1 MEIDIREL
9 ENYQQLAHDGAQSA
23 ADSLSQLT
31 GIQTNVQITNVSLMS
46 STDLKQEFIGSEFA
60 GVSVDLNGEIS
71 GEVALAFDE
80 KGRRAITD
88 KLVPADDPEK
98 KKSSIEEVGN
108 IMSSGFVD
116 GWANYLNARI
126 KSSPPTYIEGTGTDV
141 LPQSATEGDGHLFV
155 FRSRV
160 EAGDGVDNAVDF
172 RILLVPDSTSL
183 ERTMQPQTAGGISFE
198 KLEVFTDMTKEG
210 AEKAAT
216 NITSMTG
223 IDTAVNVSRL
233 TLVPI
238 EDIPKAVGSKRY
250 VGTVMEYEG
259 KISGFLVILF
269 DQPSGRAVVD
279 SLVPMETDEQWGDV
293 EQEALKELSNIMT
306 SGFVDGWANVLNAEI
321 KHKPP
326 QFVADTGASV
336 MNPVTARIG
345 ETDDH
350 AFLLDSS
357 IETNSD
363 QVFTCQMLALPRR
376 DELEQA
382 LDDLLVENSENTRV
396 DPEELFEQQKNGD

>member
-9 ENYQQLAHDGAQSA
+9 ETYQELAHDGAESA
-23 ADSLSQLT
+23 AQSLSQLT
-31 GIQTNVQITNVSLMS
+31 GISTTVQVTNVSLMS
-46 STDLKQEFIGSEFA
+46 SSDLEYEFIGNEFA
-60 GVSVDLNGEIS
+60 GVNIDLRGEIS
-71 GEVALAFDE
+71 GEVVLAFDE
-80 KGRRAITD
+80 QGRTAITD
-88 KLVPADDPEK
+88 ELVPADDPEK
-98 KKSSIEEVGN
+98 KKSSIKEVGN

-116 GWANYLNARI
+116 GWANYLNAKI

-141 LPQSATEGDGHLFV
+141 LPKSATQDDNYLFV

-160 EAGDGVDNAVDF
+160 EASQDGVNEPVDF

-183 ERTMQPQTAGGISFE
+183 ERAFKPQTDKIVSVE
-198 KLEVFTDMTKEG
+198 KLKVFNDMTKEG

-223 IDTAVNVSRL
+223 IDTTVEISRL

-238 EDIPKAVGSKRY
+238 EDIPMEVGNKRY
-250 VGTVMEYEG
+250 VGTVMEFNG
-259 KISGFLVILF
+259 KFSGHLVILF

-293 EQEALKELSNIMT
+293 EQGALKELGNIMT
-306 SGFVDGWANVLNAEI
+306 SGFIDGWANVLNAEI
-321 KHKPP
+321 KHSPP
-326 QFVADTGASV
+326 EFVADTGSSI
-336 MNPVTARIG
+336 MNPITTQIA

-350 AFLLDSS
+350 AFMLDSN
-357 IETNSD
+357 IQTNSD

-382 LDDLLVENSENTRV
+382 LDDLLIENSDNTRI
-396 DPEELFEQQKNGD
+396 DPDELFDR